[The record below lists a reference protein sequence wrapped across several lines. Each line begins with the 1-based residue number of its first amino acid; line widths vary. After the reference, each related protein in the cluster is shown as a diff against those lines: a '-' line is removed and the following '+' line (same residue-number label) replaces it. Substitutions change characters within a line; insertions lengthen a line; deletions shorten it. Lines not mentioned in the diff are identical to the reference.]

1 MKIAAIMTFYYQ
13 LFQKAALENNVIPP
27 LQCCHYH
34 SYQVIT
40 TSPLPYDSQNPTF
53 SGVHSW
59 LVQATLYIGRLL
71 GLSEGYT
78 SAPNL
83 SWKRAII
90 KSHLPLLSDG
100 FVRQGLGYFYIT
112 AMGRKGN
119 RFKISHWHEFGV
131 EYPMWKSHA
140 NLSKLNRLSW
150 KGLVR
155 RMRMISFIR
164 KHVLKFLERGLCW
177 FRAVLLCFAPPRKGN

>member
-1 MKIAAIMTFYYQ
+1 MTVKIQM
-13 LFQKAALENNVIPP
+13 
-27 LQCCHYH
+27 
-34 SYQVIT
+34 S
-40 TSPLPYDSQNPTF
+40 

-59 LVQATLYIGRLL
+59 LVQATLYIERLL

-100 FVRQGLGYFYIT
+100 FVCQGPGYFCIT
-112 AMGRKGN
+112 TMGRKGN

-131 EYPMWKSHA
+131 EYPIWKSHA
-140 NLSKLNRLSW
+140 NLSKLNQLSW

-155 RMRMISFIR
+155 RMRMTAFIR
-164 KHVLKFLERGLCW
+164 KHVLKFLEQDSIGLEQFCS
-177 FRAVLLCFAPPRKGN
+177 VLLLQGREISQLSISRFLFQFEI